1 MNFRTSESSDK
12 YNPVN
17 DKVDISLKNRFAR
30 GNGTPISARYKKS
43 GNEEISMHMQQDHH
57 RRERLQQTYREAPSI
72 EIGPKRL
79 KVRGPSFLGI
89 ESRLNWSV
97 SSCLLKIFGE
107 SDFANF
113 ILANGLSNNTENP
126 NDWFRKQPQGI
137 NQLGYEFTF
146 FVQASPNIWAVCTG
160 GDPWVLWPGC
170 FSYFAGWTWP
180 TCKTRKFRNWIS
192 GSLFQCKFVYIRPLF
207 RSC

>member
-17 DKVDISLKNRFAR
+17 HKVDIEISLKNRFAR

-43 GNEEISMHMQQDHH
+43 GNEEVSMHMQQDHH

-89 ESRLNWSV
+89 ESSRLN
-97 SSCLLKIFGE
+97 
-107 SDFANF
+107 
-113 ILANGLSNNTENP
+113 
-126 NDWFRKQPQGI
+126 
-137 NQLGYEFTF
+137 
-146 FVQASPNIWAVCTG
+146 
-160 GDPWVLWPGC
+160 
-170 FSYFAGWTWP
+170 
-180 TCKTRKFRNWIS
+180 
-192 GSLFQCKFVYIRPLF
+192 
-207 RSC
+207 